1 MGDVSWTPVDILS
14 QIMVELMLRDYELEE
29 TWTIFHHLDNPKS
42 CEWSSLVPV
51 VQEYFSSS
59 NTVAQKANERVE
71 DKMPRIVNFGEWVQ
85 ILKESDQQKVMDLEK
100 NPGLK
105 LLEFYQSLNRP
116 SKPGSKLAT
125 TETCKRS
132 ETMRTLKAVD
142 GDWMLVWLDQ
152 WRF

>member
-1 MGDVSWTPVDILS
+1 MGDVSWTPLDMLS
-14 QIMVELMLRDYELEE
+14 RIMVELMLRDYELEE
-29 TWTIFHHLDNPKS
+29 TWTKFHHLDNPKS

-51 VQEYFSSS
+51 VQEYFSFSD
-59 NTVAQKANERVE
+59 TMAQKPNEGVE
-71 DKMPRIVNFGEWVQ
+71 DKMPRIVDFGDWVQ
-85 ILKESDQQKVMDLEK
+85 ILNESGQQKDMNLKK

-116 SKPGSKLAT
+116 SKPVSKLT
-125 TETCKRS
+125 TVETCKRS